1 MHSDDEGKNWTFDR
15 WILTGEEVC
24 FCENFN
30 PNHDV
35 VIGQK
40 NGRIS
45 LSSGDFSLFVN
56 PNDDYMY
63 LVYNIIH
70 VNTIEKKWEDCHV
83 YIARARKRTDG
94 VMSDFVKYYDG
105 AFCEPGNLGRESA
118 IVENSWHAR
127 VVFSEVIQKY
137 IMSSV
142 LVVPGELEGAISR
155 HMQLRTSDDLVH
167 WSDPIDVMNDGE
179 YFGHHYVAIFPND
192 KESPISV
199 LTGNDFSILKNG
211 NGSDVMRNKCE
222 FI

>member
-70 VNTIEKKWEDCHV
+70 INTIEK
-83 YIARARKRTDG
+83 
-94 VMSDFVKYYDG
+94 
-105 AFCEPGNLGRESA
+105 
-118 IVENSWHAR
+118 
-127 VVFSEVIQKY
+127 
-137 IMSSV
+137 
-142 LVVPGELEGAISR
+142 
-155 HMQLRTSDDLVH
+155 
-167 WSDPIDVMNDGE
+167 
-179 YFGHHYVAIFPND
+179 
-192 KESPISV
+192 
-199 LTGNDFSILKNG
+199 
-211 NGSDVMRNKCE
+211 
-222 FI
+222 